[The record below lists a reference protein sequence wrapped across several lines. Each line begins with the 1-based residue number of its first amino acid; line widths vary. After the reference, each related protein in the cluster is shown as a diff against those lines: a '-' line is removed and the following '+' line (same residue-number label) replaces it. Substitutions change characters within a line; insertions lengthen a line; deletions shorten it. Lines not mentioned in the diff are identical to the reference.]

1 MQAKTFVAVK
11 FKMLKS
17 HPIAMDYAYYRDGKC
32 CNEGSLKFN
41 GGVGPQLLNWCA
53 MFAESDQLFGR
64 IPVVIGWGER
74 DCVIFDAI
82 LEGRGSECGE
92 IAFVDR
98 MIQYFDVEAYA
109 HRRIKDAHKKD
120 GWSECVRK
128 IGRLD
133 QCYAKMR
140 VPTPRAC
147 AEMMLA
153 LDRPDMSAVIAKAFV
168 AFLKVIMED
177 GKITTDEAK
186 ELRSFVNILT
196 GEYPQFKELERE
208 LNEVLEDDVVTD
220 EESKRLMETLGDMR
234 LLYEKFVDSAED
246 VIPKISDGKNTRG

>member
-1 MQAKTFVAVK
+1 MQGKTFVAVK
-11 FKMLKS
+11 FRTLKND
-17 HPIAMDYAYYRDGKC
+17 PIAMDYAYYRDGKF

-41 GGVGPQLLNWCA
+41 GDFGPQLQSWSS
-53 MFAESDQLFGR
+53 MFAESNQVYGR

-74 DCVIFDAI
+74 DCRIFDAL
-82 LEGRGSECGE
+82 LEGRGDECGE

-109 HRRIKDAHKKD
+109 HRRIKDVRKKD
-120 GWSECVRK
+120 GWRECVK
-128 IGRLD
+128 KVGRLD
-133 QCYAKMR
+133 RCYTKMR

-153 LDRPDMSAVIAKAFV
+153 LDRPDMSTVIAKAFV

-186 ELRSFVNILT
+186 ELRSFVNVLT

-208 LNEVLEDDVVTD
+208 LDEVLEDDVVTD

-234 LLYEKFVDSAED
+234 LLYEKFVDAAED
-246 VIPKISDGKNTRG
+246 VAQGKWVAKI